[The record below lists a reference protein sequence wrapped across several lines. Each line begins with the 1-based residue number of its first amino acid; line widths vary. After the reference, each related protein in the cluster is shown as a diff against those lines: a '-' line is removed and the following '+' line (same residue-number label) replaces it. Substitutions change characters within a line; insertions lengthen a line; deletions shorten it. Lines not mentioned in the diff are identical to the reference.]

1 MSARLRTIGR
11 DLQSRLKDFFD
22 SPVGDDAAPIE
33 LLEATLDH
41 LERKVQPAGRGRR
54 VFPYDRIAVRIAQR
68 GADAPAIDA
77 VFARLD
83 ERLRAR
89 LAEMNC
95 DAPEVVEVDV
105 AVAAVEGE
113 DDDARPPVLTVECG
127 RTQEVRKAPAAAPA
141 DTRPAVTIEV
151 VKGQCEAAEYA
162 FDEPVVAIGRTPEP
176 SDAFG
181 VVRRNHVAF
190 LDVRDG
196 TTETVGRAHA
206 RLQFDPASGHYLLF
220 NEASSNPTSIVR
232 AGKVIRVASRDP
244 RGVRVQS
251 GDQIQLGRAVLKV
264 TIGER

>member
-33 LLEATLDH
+33 LLEATLDR

-54 VFPYDRIAVRIAQR
+54 VFPYDRIVVRIAQR
-68 GADAPAIDA
+68 DADAPAIDA
-77 VFARLD
+77 VFARLE

-95 DAPEVVEVDV
+95 DAPEALDVDV
-105 AVAAVEGE
+105 AVAAAE
-113 DDDARPPVLTVECG
+113 DDDARPVLTVDCG
-127 RTQEVRKAPAAAPA
+127 RTQEIRKAPAPAPA
-141 DTRPAVTIEV
+141 DSRPTMSIEV
-151 VKGQCEAAEYA
+151 IKGQCEAAEYS

-220 NEASSNPTSIVR
+220 NEASSNPTCIVR
-232 AGKVIRVASRDP
+232 GGKVIRVASRDP

-264 TIGER
+264 TFGEP

>member
-1 MSARLRTIGR
+1 MSARLRTMGR

-33 LLEATLDH
+33 LLEAALDR

-54 VFPYDRIAVRIAQR
+54 VFPYDRVEVRIAQR
-68 GADAPAIDA
+68 DADRPAIAA
-77 VFARLD
+77 VFAGLE

-95 DAPEVVEVDV
+95 DAPEVLEVDV
-105 AVAAVEGE
+105 AVAAVDVDEGS
-113 DDDARPPVLTVECG
+113 PVLTVDCS
-127 RTQEVRKAPAAAPA
+127 RTQEIRKAPAPA
-141 DTRPAVTIEV
+141 GSRPAVSIEV
-151 VKGQCEAAEYA
+151 VKGQCEAAEYT

-206 RLQFDPASGHYLLF
+206 RLQFDAASGQYLLF

-232 AGKVIRVASRDP
+232 AGKVIRVAPRDP
-244 RGVRVQS
+244 RGVRVQP
-251 GDQIQLGRAVLKV
+251 GDQIQLGRAVLRV
-264 TIGER
+264 TFGEP